1 MWLDQALPEINRQ
14 YIPSSVLDAAES
26 LGEPRIVE
34 IDHLQL
40 GSRADRSEDWDVPAT
55 ITFPEGRV
63 VQVVTTTNSA
73 VWNAETDVIDP
84 HTVRLRPVLMNYFDK
99 ITLNLAVDRPT
110 AGASMRC
117 RIVGQTRDPVQ
128 GHSRERRGGRL
139 TCPSPSEPGSRCFSL
154 FPGLAACR
162 HG

>member
-1 MWLDQALPEINRQ
+1 MPLKVSANRALLRLTIYN
-14 YIPSSVLDAAES
+14 LGCDA
-26 LGEPRIVE
+26 V
-34 IDHLQL
+34 
-40 GSRADRSEDWDVPAT
+40 RSEDWDVPAT

-128 GHSRERRGGRL
+128 GHSREPSWWTTHVPESVRAGLTVLLFIPWLGSLSSWLIRL
-139 TCPSPSEPGSRCFSL
+139 LT
-154 FPGLAACR
+154 
-162 HG
+162 